1 MEHTCFYLTVTGH
14 GDAHQIKEQYKLYG
28 FDAYNQGD
36 YDKRY
41 GYLQYQTMCLRY
53 PELLDDNEPK
63 DILSKHIVGKLL
75 KLPKEFKI
83 TVYAICHTSTDSLS
97 HGFFIEEQDIRA
109 LALLKADFIMR
120 SKLHYFPLHYDYPNT
135 VIDEKI
141 FNKEPD
147 ILTERKVCFMA
158 SSYQYKIDD
167 IARKL
172 GFMSNDKSFNVGDK
186 RFVNGKSYLYF
197 SSFKY
202 KTLKGNSLNEKIKN
216 LADELYPYKD
226 NILSSANDVDIEC
239 WVNISGSMPDEYQ
252 LTIAHETLLKF
263 AEMRMSLDFDMYFD
277 NSY

>member
-1 MEHTCFYLTVTGH
+1 
-14 GDAHQIKEQYKLYG
+14 
-28 FDAYNQGD
+28 
-36 YDKRY
+36 
-41 GYLQYQTMCLRY
+41 
-53 PELLDDNEPK
+53 
-63 DILSKHIVGKLL
+63 
-75 KLPKEFKI
+75 
-83 TVYAICHTSTDSLS
+83 
-97 HGFFIEEQDIRA
+97 
-109 LALLKADFIMR
+109 
-120 SKLHYFPLHYDYPNT
+120 
-135 VIDEKI
+135 
-141 FNKEPD
+141 
-147 ILTERKVCFMA
+147 MA

>member
-1 MEHTCFYLTVTGH
+1 MEQTYFYLTITGN
-14 GDAHQIKEQYKLYG
+14 GNAHEIKEQYNLSE
-28 FDAYNQGD
+28 FQAYNQGD
-36 YDKRY
+36 YDECY

-53 PELLDDNEPK
+53 PEFLDDNKPK
-63 DILSKHIVGKLL
+63 DILSKRIVGKLL

-83 TVYAICHTSTDSLS
+83 TVYAIYHTSTDSLS

-109 LALLKADFIMR
+109 LALLKADFIMC

-135 VIDEKI
+135 VIDEHI

-147 ILTERKVCFMA
+147 IITERKACFMV
-158 SSYQYKIDD
+158 SSYQYRIDEIAKKI
-167 IARKL
+167 
-172 GFMSNDKSFNVGDK
+172 GFMSNDESFNVGDK
-186 RFVNGKSYLYF
+186 RFVNGKSCVYF

-202 KTLKGNSLNEKIKN
+202 KALKGNNLNEKIKH

-226 NILSSANDVDIEC
+226 NILSSANDMDIEC

-263 AEMRMSLDFDMYFD
+263 AQMRLSLDFRMYFE
-277 NSY
+277 NGY